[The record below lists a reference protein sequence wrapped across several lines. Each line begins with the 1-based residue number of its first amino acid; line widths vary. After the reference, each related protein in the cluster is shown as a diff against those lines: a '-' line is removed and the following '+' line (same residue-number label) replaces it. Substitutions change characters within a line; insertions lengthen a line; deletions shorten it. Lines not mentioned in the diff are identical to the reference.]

1 MATLTVH
8 PSPHALHNMP
18 SNRMPLRD
26 APNAVLNSP
35 LRQASTA
42 IIGHKRPRHEAHD
55 HRDVLRPAVQRST
68 NENRYAELTKRSTKQ
83 TDLQR
88 KLEASRR
95 TTKPATDRQINQQD
109 DYAQWQHHY
118 RRLFPTLKFYF
129 EGLPKDVCN
138 KLVTQVRSLGAV
150 CSALFFLVF
159 SMLTSTGSYDVLLQ
173 RCYPCNHHASDS
185 Y

>member
-26 APNAVLNSP
+26 APSAVLNSP

-42 IIGHKRPRHEAHD
+42 IIGHKRPRPEAHD
-55 HRDVLRPAVQRST
+55 HRDVQRPAVQRSN

-95 TTKPATDRQINQQD
+95 TTRPATERQIHQQD

-150 CSALFFLVF
+150 SSSLFSLTC
-159 SMLTSTGSYDVLLQ
+159 SMLTSTGPYDVLFQ
-173 RCYPCNHHASDS
+173 GRDPCNHNASDP